1 MDRVETMIRLKE
13 IDAEIKAL
21 KDEKEILRTHAIVQG
36 WATMQVIV
44 RWNAPSLAWWKE
56 QHPRSWE
63 KHCIQNTYERFTP
76 EKV

>member
-1 MDRVETMIRLKE
+1 MDRVETMIRLKD

-21 KDEKEILRTHAIVQG
+21 IDEKKRLQAHAVAQG
-36 WATMQVIV
+36 WAKLKVHL
-44 RWNAPSLAWWKE
+44 RWNTPTLDWWKE

-63 KHCIQNTYERFTP
+63 KYCTQKPVERFTP